1 MQIGEGFL
9 KERYVPM
16 QAFREEQGKSIENI
30 EEFWAEQAK
39 VLDWFKTW
47 EKVLDD
53 SNAPFF
59 RWFVGGELNASYN
72 ALDRHIK
79 EGKRNRAAIIWESE
93 RGETRTLTYYELYR
107 EVNRFAS
114 ALKNL
119 GVEKGD
125 RVVIYMPLVPEVVIA
140 MLASVRIGAIHS
152 VVFSGFSAEAL
163 ATRIND
169 AKAKV
174 VITADYLYRR
184 GKALN
189 LKEIVD
195 KALLETPSV
204 EDVVVLRREEN
215 GVNMVEGRNYD
226 WDELLEGA
234 EKYVEPVPVE
244 SNHPLFILYTSG
256 TTGKP
261 KGIIHSTGGYLVY
274 VAKTMEWAWGITESD
289 LFWNTADVGWI
300 TGHSYLVYGPLTLGL
315 TVMMYEGALNYPRP
329 DRPWEL
335 IEKHGVTIFYTA
347 PTAIR
352 MLMRYGDE
360 WVKKHDLSS
369 LRLLGS
375 VGEPINPRA
384 WKWYYEV
391 VGGGRCPIIDTWW
404 QTETGGYMIY
414 PSAGIQ
420 LPPLKPG
427 SATFPGLGVDA
438 DVFKADGTPAKP
450 NERGYLVIKKP
461 WPGMLLGIW
470 GDDER
475 YIRTYWQRFSKP
487 DEGVWI
493 YYPADYAMKDD
504 EGYFWIFGRADEVL
518 NVSGHRIGTAEIE
531 HALVLHPAVAEA
543 AVIGRPDE
551 IKGEVP
557 VAFVILKENC
567 TPREKLKKELIDYV
581 RGTLGPIAA
590 PAEVFFVNKL
600 PKTRSGKI
608 MRRVLKALASGKS
621 LGDLSTLEDEASVEE
636 VKKALEGFEMR

>member
-1 MQIGEGFL
+1 MQVGEGFL
-9 KERYVPM
+9 KERYIPL
-16 QAFREEQGKSIENI
+16 QAFREEHWKSIENL

-47 EKVLDD
+47 DKVLDD
-53 SNAPFF
+53 SKAPFF

-79 EGKRNRAAIIWESE
+79 AGKRNRAAIIWEGE
-93 RGETRTLTYYELYR
+93 KGETRTLTYYELYR

-119 GVEKGD
+119 GVKKGD

-140 MLASVRIGAIHS
+140 MLASARIGAIHS

-169 AKAKV
+169 ARAKV
-174 VITADYLYRR
+174 IITADYLYRR
-184 GKALN
+184 GKKLN

-204 EDVVVLRREEN
+204 ESVVVLRREEN
-215 GVNMVEGRNYD
+215 GVNMVEGRDYYWHN
-226 WDELLEGA
+226 LLEGA
-234 EKYVEPVPVE
+234 EKYVEPLPVE

-256 TTGKP
+256 TTGTP
-261 KGIIHSTGGYLVY
+261 KGIVHSTGGYLVY
-274 VAKTMEWAWGITESD
+274 VAKTMQWAWGIGEDD

-315 TVMMYEGALNYPRP
+315 TIIMYEGALNYPRP
-329 DRPWEL
+329 DRPWEI
-335 IEKHGVTIFYTA
+335 IERHGVTIFYTA

-375 VGEPINPRA
+375 VGEPINPGA

-391 VGGGRCPIIDTWW
+391 VGGKRCPIIDTWW

-414 PSAGIQ
+414 PSGGIQ

-438 DVFKADGTPAKP
+438 DVFDSEGKPAKP
-450 NERGYLVIKKP
+450 NERGFLVIKKP

-475 YIRTYWQRFSKP
+475 YIRTYWKRFSRP

-557 VAFVILKENC
+557 VAFVILKADYAPTE
-567 TPREKLKKELIDYV
+567 RLKKELIDYV
-581 RGTLGPIAA
+581 RETLGPIAA
-590 PAEVFFVNKL
+590 PAEVFFINKL

>member
-1 MQIGEGFL
+1 M
-9 KERYVPM
+9 
-16 QAFREEQGKSIENI
+16 
-30 EEFWAEQAK
+30 
-39 VLDWFKTW
+39 
-47 EKVLDD
+47 
-53 SNAPFF
+53 
-59 RWFVGGELNASYN
+59 
-72 ALDRHIK
+72 
-79 EGKRNRAAIIWESE
+79 
-93 RGETRTLTYYELYR
+93 
-107 EVNRFAS
+107 
-114 ALKNL
+114 
-119 GVEKGD
+119 
-125 RVVIYMPLVPEVVIA
+125 
-140 MLASVRIGAIHS
+140 
-152 VVFSGFSAEAL
+152 
-163 ATRIND
+163 
-169 AKAKV
+169 
-174 VITADYLYRR
+174 
-184 GKALN
+184 
-189 LKEIVD
+189 
-195 KALLETPSV
+195 
-204 EDVVVLRREEN
+204 
-215 GVNMVEGRNYD
+215 
-226 WDELLEGA
+226 
-234 EKYVEPVPVE
+234 
-244 SNHPLFILYTSG
+244 LYTSG

-274 VAKTMEWAWGITESD
+274 VAKTMQWAWGITESD

-315 TVMMYEGALNYPRP
+315 TVMMYEGALNYPKP
-329 DRPWEL
+329 DKPWEL

-375 VGEPINPRA
+375 VGEPINPGA

-391 VGGGRCPIIDTWW
+391 VGGRRCPIIDTWW

-427 SATFPGLGVDA
+427 SAAFPGLGVDA
-438 DVFKADGTPAKP
+438 DVFTSEGKPAKP
-450 NERGYLVIKKP
+450 GERGYLVIKKP

-470 GDDER
+470 GNDER
-475 YIRTYWQRFSKP
+475 YIRTYWKRFSKP
-487 DEGVWI
+487 EEGVWI
-493 YYPADYAMKDD
+493 YYPADYAMKDED
-504 EGYFWIFGRADEVL
+504 GYFWIFGRADEVL

-557 VAFVILKENC
+557 VAFVILKASYAP
-567 TPREKLKKELIDYV
+567 TDRLKKELIDYV
-581 RGTLGPIAA
+581 REVLGPIAA

-608 MRRVLKALASGKS
+608 MRRVLKALATGKG

-636 VKKALEGFEMR
+636 VKNTLEGFEMH